1 MREIKFRAWGTN
13 KPCFSEQA
21 NLVGKG
27 ILEEMV
33 YFGLLDLDGTLI
45 VPSMTYLEGDYS
57 LMQYTDLKDKNGK
70 EIYEG
75 DILDFVHL
83 YGVRPAPIFWR
94 NGGFWVAVND
104 PGYEDRWIVPDPE
117 ECEVIGNIYENPE
130 LLNPVK

>member
-1 MREIKFRAWGTN
+1 MREIKFRAWDGR
-13 KPCFSEQA
+13 K
-21 NLVGKG
+21 
-27 ILEEMV
+27 M
-33 YFGLLDLDGTLI
+33 YYLDLYQTPSYDEPVDI
-45 VPSMTYLEGDYS
+45 VFRDREYEEQGWIDSHLTEVTS
-57 LMQYTDLKDKNGK
+57 FLMQYTGLEDKNGK
-70 EIYEG
+70 KIYEG
-75 DILDFVHL
+75 DILDFVHV

>member
-1 MREIKFRAWGTN
+1 MREIKFRAWDGR
-13 KPCFSEQA
+13 K
-21 NLVGKG
+21 
-27 ILEEMV
+27 M
-33 YFGLLDLDGTLI
+33 YYLDLYQTPSYDEPVDI
-45 VPSMTYLEGDYS
+45 VFRDREYEEQGWIDSHLTEVTS
-57 LMQYTDLKDKNGK
+57 FLMQYTGLEDKNGK

-83 YGVRPAPIFWR
+83 CGVRPAPIFWR

>member
-1 MREIKFRAWGTN
+1 MREIKFRAWDGR
-13 KPCFSEQA
+13 K
-21 NLVGKG
+21 
-27 ILEEMV
+27 M
-33 YFGLLDLDGTLI
+33 YYLDLYQTPSYDEPVDI
-45 VPSMTYLEGDYS
+45 VFRDREYEEQGWIDSHLTEVTS
-57 LMQYTDLKDKNGK
+57 FLMQYTGLKDKNGK